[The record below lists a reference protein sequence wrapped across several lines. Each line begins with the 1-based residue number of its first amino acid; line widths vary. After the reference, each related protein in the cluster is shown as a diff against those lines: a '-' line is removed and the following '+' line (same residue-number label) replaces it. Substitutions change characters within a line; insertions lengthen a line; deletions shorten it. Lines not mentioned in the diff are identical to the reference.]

1 MSAPD
6 HETPSPPP
14 PGCGC
19 SGGHDA
25 EKVFDLLRNS
35 HIFSSVVREILGA
48 KYLDEVTDHSLTQP
62 QFSLLKLIAEGGQR
76 QVGEV
81 ADVLGFSAP
90 AASKNIDKLER
101 LGLVVRQ
108 SSESDRRVTLLVA
121 SPEGCEL
128 VQRYEEL
135 KRARLAP
142 VLARFSCEEIGQ
154 LTRLLKRFS
163 TALFQAENEG
173 RDFCLRCAAYCESHC
188 AVGHVQGSCPY
199 DKLEG
204 RGPEARPVAELVP

>member
-1 MSAPD
+1 MSTPD
-6 HETPSPPP
+6 SLTPSPPP

-25 EKVFDLLRNS
+25 EKVFRLLRNS

-48 KYLDEVTDHSLTQP
+48 KYLSEVSDHPLTQA
-62 QFSLLKLIAEGGQR
+62 QFSLLKLISESGER
-76 QVGEV
+76 QIGEV

-101 LGLVVRQ
+101 LGLVERR
-108 SSESDRRVTLLVA
+108 SSESDRRVTLLVP
-121 SPEGCEL
+121 SPQGRQL
-128 VQRYEEL
+128 VDRYEEL
-135 KRARLAP
+135 KRTRLAP
-142 VLARFSCEEIGQ
+142 VLARFEPEEIGL
-154 LTRLLKRFS
+154 LTQLLKRFS

-204 RGPEARPVAELVP
+204 RGPQTRPVAEVVP